1 MTPAALGLGSL
12 VLSVMSLLSLAPAD
26 DIAQLDTSDSLGV
39 GLNLP
44 GPHAHQISVGVRFA
58 VSALALWLAISAVRR
73 LFGRRIATDDMDR
86 SDWMNA
92 IVGAGALVAVV
103 ALILNV
109 VALVG
114 ALANGST
121 IYSVYNHIGS

>member
-1 MTPAALGLGSL
+1 MVPAAMGIGSL
-12 VLSVMSLLSLAPAD
+12 VLAVMSLLSLAPAD
-26 DIAQLDTSDSLGV
+26 DIGQLDTSDSLGV
-39 GLNLP
+39 GINLP
-44 GPHAHQISVGVRFA
+44 GSHAHQISVGVRFA

-73 LFGRRIATDDMDR
+73 LFGRRVATDEMDR
-86 SDWMNA
+86 SDWTHA
-92 IVGAGALVAVV
+92 IVGAAALVALV

-109 VALVG
+109 VAFVG